1 MSRTIW
7 LDAPNVGA
15 LEKDYLCQAID
26 SGFVSTIGPFVP
38 KFEQTVAAWLGA
50 PGASAT
56 QSGTAALH
64 VALMELGVGEGDEVI
79 VPTLTFVA
87 TANPVM
93 YLRATPVFVDA
104 DPDTW
109 NLDVAAVERAITAK
123 TKAIVPVHLL
133 GNPADMSAL
142 MAVARKHG
150 VPVIEDAT
158 ESLGATV
165 EGVSTAAIGD
175 LGCLSFNGNKTIT
188 TGGGGMVV
196 GRDIDRLTHIRF
208 VVNQARDESR
218 GYYHPEV
225 GMNYRMTNLEAALG
239 LAQMERLDTFLEQKR
254 AFRAVYEEALGSVPG
269 LRLQREAPGARSAW
283 WLNAVVFERDGV
295 DIPALQKRLLEQ
307 GIQTRRMFVP
317 ITDFPPYAPYVT
329 AEHPVARRLYER
341 GLCLP
346 SSTLNTIDDVH
357 LVCRSLRALL

>member
-1 MSRTIW
+1 MSSPIW
-7 LDAPNVGA
+7 LDAPNVGE
-15 LEKDYLCQAID
+15 LEKQYLCQAID

-38 KFEQTVAAWLGA
+38 RFEQTVAAWLSASGC
-50 PGASAT
+50 SAT

-79 VPTLTFVA
+79 VPALTFVA

-93 YLRATPVFVDA
+93 YLRARPVFVDA
-104 DPDTW
+104 DPDTF
-109 NLDVAAVERAITAK
+109 NLDVASVERAISPK

-133 GNPADMSAL
+133 GNPVDMHGL
-142 MAVARKHG
+142 MAVARARG
-150 VPVIEDAT
+150 VPVVEDAT
-158 ESLGATV
+158 ESLGASV
-165 EGVSTAAIGD
+165 GGRSTATIGD

-196 GRDIDRLTHIRF
+196 GSDAERLAHIRF

-225 GMNYRMTNLEAALG
+225 GLNYRMTNLEAALG

-254 AFRAVYEEALGSVPG
+254 AFRAVYEDELGRVPG

-283 WLNAVVFERDGV
+283 WLNAVVFERD
-295 DIPALQKRLLEQ
+295 DIEVAALQKRLLDQ

-317 ITDFPPYAPYVT
+317 ITDFPPYAPFASGDY
-329 AEHPVARRLYER
+329 PVARRLYER

-346 SSTLNTIDDVH
+346 SSTLNTVDDVRF
-357 LVCRSLRALL
+357 VCHALKALL